1 MPEAWLQ
8 DRIVDDPSILGLVD
22 LDVLDVERRHPKAG
36 RLDLLHFT
44 KVLDEVVL
52 GQDEEDS
59 AYTPPADRAYWE
71 KKGSK
76 ESVGI
81 VDECLGILKANNPK
95 LELKYNRFYIGL
107 TEDGRPNNFVVFRA
121 KKQFARAE
129 VLLGDLLPWGQ
140 RLERPVWQSSLAR
153 RASAHPFPYLGHPAK
168 NRELLHEIFEAAYQE
183 HRLRRHHPH
192 PLTPPV
198 SGSAGTLQAVIGYIA
213 RVGLEHFGDFA
224 PIQSGSIRLG
234 RATIGARAPLLTS
247 PTSSSSRSARYL
259 EPSAYHFTPAGG
271 ASASPSLSRC
281 SSDRA
286 DLMPLGMAVHEDD
299 VRALH
304 VAADKA
310 RDVERI

>member
-1 MPEAWLQ
+1 MSKLQYVKPEPILLKEHPEFPEAWLQ
-8 DRIVDDPSILGLVD
+8 DRIVDDPSILGLGD

-95 LELKYNRFYIGL
+95 LELKYNRYYIGL

-129 VLLGDLLPWGQ
+129 VLLGDQASWGQ
-140 RLERPVWQSSLAR
+140 RLEAAGLAVLTGEKE
-153 RASAHPFPYLGHPAK
+153 RARIHFRISRDDPAK

-183 HRLRRHHPH
+183 QQ
-192 PLTPPV
+192 
-198 SGSAGTLQAVIGYIA
+198 G
-213 RVGLEHFGDFA
+213 
-224 PIQSGSIRLG
+224 
-234 RATIGARAPLLTS
+234 
-247 PTSSSSRSARYL
+247 
-259 EPSAYHFTPAGG
+259 
-271 ASASPSLSRC
+271 
-281 SSDRA
+281 
-286 DLMPLGMAVHEDD
+286 
-299 VRALH
+299 
-304 VAADKA
+304 
-310 RDVERI
+310 